1 MNLLSYFVGSKD
13 RKEDLVKF
21 VENVK
26 THVNSD
32 EYSTIA
38 KAKQTFRSH
47 FQTHLREKALE

>member
-1 MNLLSYFVGSKD
+1 MNSLSYFVGSKD
-13 RKEDLVKF
+13 RKEDFVKF
-21 VENVK
+21 VEDVK

-38 KAKQTFRSH
+38 KAKQIFRSH